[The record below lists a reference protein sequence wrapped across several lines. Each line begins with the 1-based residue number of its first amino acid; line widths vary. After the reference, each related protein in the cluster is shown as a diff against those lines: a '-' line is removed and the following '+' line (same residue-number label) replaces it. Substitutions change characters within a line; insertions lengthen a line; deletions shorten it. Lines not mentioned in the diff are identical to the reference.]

1 MIFRLRRVLSAHWQ
15 LAMNEYRPIPE
26 PDPERDSS
34 SGSLIERQALEW
46 QQAELAAKLLAIN
59 PFGLRGIH
67 LRGPNSPAITYW
79 TEHVHL
85 LLGERPKVGVT
96 HTTAVSRLTSQI
108 DIVATLAA
116 GKPVSQPGLR
126 DKLKDGLMII
136 QQASQVPAALSTEL
150 ARLLDR
156 DPSIAVVALN
166 EADPDEAGLA
176 PLLEDRL
183 GLAIQLSGQC
193 LQTWSTPLEP
203 ASKLKAAKKR
213 LNFVD
218 VSENDY
224 RVASDLALAYG
235 IASLRAPF
243 FTLEAA
249 RANAALEGRNSISEE
264 DFAVAAMF
272 TILPRATRLP
282 TPAGQ
287 EDQTEPDRQQPEEQ
301 SDQQTQSQEQQSL
314 SVDEIV
320 EAAQAMFAEELAPAV
335 SRNAST
341 NREAGRR
348 NTGSKSKRLSHGRPI
363 GVRRGR
369 REEIRQLS
377 MRDTLIAAVAKQ
389 GLRTGLAT
397 GAPPSAANPNR
408 LQVWVDDFRVLR
420 RSAPQRVTTIF
431 MVDASGSHAVG
442 RLSEAKGAA
451 LAMLQTCYERRDR
464 VAVISFGGEAA
475 EVALAPTPAPARA
488 ARELN
493 LMPSGGGTPL
503 ASALV
508 LAQSVARQ
516 VEKDGDTP
524 FLVLLTDGKANIAL
538 NGQPGRAEAAADVK
552 KISTAIAAQG
562 TDCFF
567 IDTGRRSSETCK
579 AIAQDLRGRYLHL
592 HRIPP
597 AVLHAELQ
605 SAARGTI
612 ATAGAAF

>member
-1 MIFRLRRVLSAHWQ
+1 
-15 LAMNEYRPIPE
+15 MNEYRPIPE